1 MAVSSRSWPPTG
13 TINTHPNATQAAST
27 GGGGGGWCQPVP
39 TGSRRTRQE
48 TTPAR
53 GTPSSVEGQQH
64 TNSAGGRPVPS
75 PRSHSGV
82 HLSNRCVLSSF
93 SAPSRVLRKWDS
105 ALERTVNTPG
115 CPAARRLGR
124 GQNHHGLRNHR
135 REGARLASATQQS
148 NPYLRL
154 LQKPE
159 PQTIPRNSAY
169 EEWCLMK
176 EGMRESGS
184 HHGNGPEATLGDI
197 LL

>member
-1 MAVSSRSWPPTG
+1 M
-13 TINTHPNATQAAST
+13 
-27 GGGGGGWCQPVP
+27 VP
-39 TGSRRTRQE
+39 TGPHGLMENQAGNDPRQRDPKLCGGPAAHELSRRTPSAV
-48 TTPAR
+48 TTKPLGCA
-53 GTPSSVEGQQH
+53 SVQ
-64 TNSAGGRPVPS
+64 
-75 PRSHSGV
+75 SGA

-154 LQKPE
+154 FQQPE

>member
-1 MAVSSRSWPPTG
+1 MAVSSRSWPPMG

-27 GGGGGGWCQPVP
+27 GGGGGGWCRPVP

-53 GTPSSVEGQQH
+53 GTPSSVEGQQP

-82 HLSNRCVLSSF
+82 HLSNRYVLSSF
-93 SAPSRVLRKWDS
+93 SAPSRILRKWDS
-105 ALERTVNTPG
+105 ALDRTVNTPG

-148 NPYLRL
+148 NLSAPFTEARTPNNSPEQCLRGMVSD
-154 LQKPE
+154 E
-159 PQTIPRNSAY
+159 GGDDR
-169 EEWCLMK
+169 EWFPS
-176 EGMRESGS
+176 REW
-184 HHGNGPEATLGDI
+184 A
-197 LL
+197 